1 MGVATYS
8 GPDWES
14 FSTWSPSPPVGTT
27 TDGSGFV
34 NRYITVAADP
44 DLMGFGEA
52 ATVPP
57 GGYCNI
63 ISEVLSEIFDAYALY
78 DLLDWGA
85 IFQIPEAEVL
95 SMLPVGCTV
104 TSCYMEVT
112 IEWEYTLLT
121 NCTQAGTCSAAT
133 GASGDSIDFSTQSAS
148 GTTVLTATSPSASVP
163 RTSFYGNVR
172 NRFGVRF
179 IDFGADRVGTT
190 PGVNYPKVVGEAR
203 ITALTVEL
211 TYSGG
216 VPPGPPELEVT
227 GSGGLEIDSSLGA
240 VIVLSVDGSGMYT
253 LVPNQHF
260 DRVYTRISDPA
271 ETEDV
276 AIPTPFAKTGY
287 FGA

>member
-27 TDGSGFV
+27 TDTDPLV

-63 ISEVLSEIFDAYALY
+63 TSEVVEEFFNPYALY

-95 SMLPVGCTV
+95 AMLPVGCTV

-148 GTTVLTATSPSASVP
+148 GTTVLTATSPSAFVA
-163 RTSFYGNVR
+163 RTSFYGHVR

-179 IDFGADRVGTT
+179 LDFGADRVGTT
-190 PGVNYPKVVGEAR
+190 WGANYPKVVGEAR

-211 TYSGG
+211 TYVGG
-216 VPPGPPELEVT
+216 APPELEMT
-227 GSGGLEIDSSLGA
+227 GSGGLEIDSALGA
-240 VIVLSVDGSGMYT
+240 VMVLSVDGSGMYT
-253 LVPNQHF
+253 LVPNQHY
-260 DRVYTRISDPA
+260 DKVYTRINDPA
-271 ETEDV
+271 DTENV
-276 AIPTPFAKTGY
+276 AMPTPFAKTGY